1 MDMPVN
7 ELQIYWKKNSKI
19 IAMHQYGCA
28 AQIGYL
34 SVTTKRQHALDIPF
48 ITKGRLYF
56 EKQKKTDWHYH
67 CHFNSFTFND
77 SDSVGVGVL
86 QFKA

>member
-1 MDMPVN
+1 MAV
-7 ELQIYWKKNSKI
+7 LLKI
-19 IAMHQYGCA
+19 C
-28 AQIGYL
+28 YL
-34 SVTTKRQHALDIPF
+34 SVVSKRQRALDIPF

-67 CHFNSFTFND
+67 YHFNNSTFNNND
-77 SDSVGVGVL
+77 FIGMGVL

>member
-1 MDMPVN
+1 MVTHD
-7 ELQIYWKKNSKI
+7 LIYDYI
-19 IAMHQYGCA
+19 V
-28 AQIGYL
+28 QIGYL
-34 SVTTKRQHALDIPF
+34 LPMESKRQRALDIPF

-67 CHFNSFTFND
+67 YHFNSFTFND